1 MLELKHVSK
10 KYDHNIF
17 NDLNLKFHKQGL
29 HVIVGKSGCGKSTLL
44 YMLGGLDKDYDGVI
58 ECDGQDIKKIPNYI
72 KKKVGFIF
80 QQYYLLENENV
91 KENVSLIEYFKKIFV
106 DRKQEYLERLKIEKL
121 LKYKSGILSGGQKQR
136 VAIYR
141 GFIAD
146 QPIIL
151 CDEPTGALDKI
162 NSEEVFK
169 ILKELARDR
178 LVILITHDLLLANRY
193 HDYLYEIT
201 NQQIV
206 LTHQNEIKAIAL
218 KEKKR
223 GKPFFL
229 FLFNYLKKEVKN
241 SFLII
246 QLLFLACLSIMLV
259 FSLTKS
265 TNIQIKKQLEQII
278 PSTTIM
284 FKNKNHNSL
293 TINDLKEIDNK
304 YINYHFLQND
314 DIEILGLSLND
325 NYQANKTLYI
335 SDYIQASNK
344 ELVNDRE
351 LILSKS
357 TYDEL
362 LYLTNKKS
370 LLNENINLYF
380 NYRNEI
386 KSYKVKIK
394 GVDNKNT
401 VMETMYL
408 KEYALNMM
416 IKELYG
422 IEEGNIGFLQVTD
435 KKAIN
440 YLKKKYHQ
448 YDFQIA
454 NSSLNNNIDK
464 TFEYIEWVLLAF
476 CSLAV
481 VAACF
486 LLGIILYLLTV
497 KKRKYFAILQSMGCS
512 FKQIVLLLFLH
523 ALSLS
528 MLAYLQAYIVIKQL
542 FILLNRMIKESISYL
557 IDDFLIVSN
566 DSLLFILIFVL
577 LITIVCS
584 IMPILKV
591 KKIDVIEELRR

>member
-1 MLELKHVSK
+1 
-10 KYDHNIF
+10 
-17 NDLNLKFHKQGL
+17 
-29 HVIVGKSGCGKSTLL
+29 
-44 YMLGGLDKDYDGVI
+44 
-58 ECDGQDIKKIPNYI
+58 
-72 KKKVGFIF
+72 
-80 QQYYLLENENV
+80 
-91 KENVSLIEYFKKIFV
+91 
-106 DRKQEYLERLKIEKL
+106 
-121 LKYKSGILSGGQKQR
+121 
-136 VAIYR
+136 
-141 GFIAD
+141 
-146 QPIIL
+146 
-151 CDEPTGALDKI
+151 
-162 NSEEVFK
+162 
-169 ILKELARDR
+169 
-178 LVILITHDLLLANRY
+178 
-193 HDYLYEIT
+193 
-201 NQQIV
+201 
-206 LTHQNEIKAIAL
+206 
-218 KEKKR
+218 
-223 GKPFFL
+223 
-229 FLFNYLKKEVKN
+229 
-241 SFLII
+241 
-246 QLLFLACLSIMLV
+246 MLV

-370 LLNENINLYF
+370 LLNKNINLYF

-422 IEEGNIGFLQVTD
+422 IEEGNVGFLQVTD